1 MIGTLTR
8 RSLRARLGRSIFI
21 GLTILLGV
29 SFVSGSFVLADSLK
43 ATFDNLFTSLNED
56 VDFEVR
62 RTLTVDVSNAE
73 RDPVPAELLDEIA
86 AVPGVAR
93 TEGVLARYALM
104 LDQDGDPIATNGAP
118 AFGISWGGEDSSV
131 AGVQLKAG
139 RAPADGSEAVI
150 DKATA
155 DRVGYEVGDS
165 ITVVFDTGQRSFE
178 IVGLVGLGNADGFG
192 GATITLLDPVTA
204 VEVFDAA
211 GVYDVI
217 DLQIEDGADAA
228 TVRAAIDDI
237 LPERTEVV
245 SGQEVADETAGEI
258 NEIIDAFG
266 TGLLV
271 FAFVT
276 AFVSS
281 FIINNIFGITIGQRL
296 RELALLR
303 AVGASARQV
312 QSLVVVEA
320 LIVSVVATIIGTLG
334 GLGVAKALI
343 GFFNAAG
350 AGFPPTPLQLQ
361 LRTVVISAAVGIG
374 ITLLSVVI
382 PAVRASRIPPVA
394 AMRPELGFSAIGA
407 NKRLAVGSIVTVVGA
422 IAFLTGM
429 LVRPGGS
436 LALIVLGGGGGL
448 AVFLGISSLSATVAR
463 PVVGFIGRPLRWRF
477 GVSGAL
483 AVDNAQRS
491 PRRTA
496 RTASALMIGVSL
508 VTAAAVFATSLR
520 DTFTATLSQTITADY
535 IIADNQSQLP
545 LPSAVAETLNDVPEL
560 SAVSPFRILFA
571 TIADDDEQIAAID
584 PVGFP
589 NLADLGVVEG
599 GYEGLLDGRDGI
611 VVQEEQAQEL
621 GLAMGDTVEVVYQNE
636 REGTLTV
643 SGIFSDASLPFQ
655 WYISLETLQ
664 SVIDQDSGDFF
675 VLAAVADGLD
685 RDAAKPAV
693 AAAIEGFPQAEVQ
706 TNAEFRSSQEDQINQ
721 LLAVITG
728 LLSMAMIIAVIGI
741 AITLA
746 LSVFER
752 TREIGLLRAV
762 GMSRRKLKRSIR
774 WEAVLVS
781 VFGAIVGVVVGL
793 FLGVV
798 LSIAVPNNIIDGVT
812 MPWGNLVTILFAAVL
827 AGIVAAWWPARKG
840 ARMNVL
846 EAISTE

>member
-8 RSLRARLGRSIFI
+8 RSLRARLGRNIFI

-43 ATFDNLFTSLNED
+43 ATFDNLFTSLNENID
-56 VDFEVR
+56 LEVR
-62 RTLTVDVSNAE
+62 RTLTVDATDAE
-73 RDPVPAELLDEIA
+73 RDPVPAELRDEIA
-86 AVPGVAR
+86 AVPGVERA
-93 TEGVLARYALM
+93 EGVLQRYALM
-104 LDQDGDPIATNGAP
+104 LDQDGEPIATNGAP
-118 AFGISWGGEDSSV
+118 AFGISWAGEAESV
-131 AGVQLKAG
+131 AGVVLKSG
-139 RAPADGSEAVI
+139 RAPADGTEAVI

-155 DRVGYEVGDS
+155 DRVDYEVGDD
-165 ITVVFDTGQRSFE
+165 ITVVFDTGQRTFE

-192 GATITLLDPVTA
+192 GATVTLLDPATA
-204 VEVFDAA
+204 AEVFDAA
-211 GVYDVI
+211 DQYDVI
-217 DLQIEDGADAA
+217 DLQISDGSDVE
-228 TVRAAIDDI
+228 TVRAAIDDL

-245 SGQEVADETAGEI
+245 TGQDVADETAGEI
-258 NEIIDAFG
+258 NEIVDAFG

-271 FAFVT
+271 FAFIT
-276 AFVSS
+276 AFVSA

-303 AVGASARQV
+303 AVGASSGQV
-312 QSLVVVEA
+312 QSIVIVEA
-320 LIVSVVATIIGTLG
+320 LVVSAIST
-334 GLGVAKALI
+334 LI
-343 GFFNAAG
+343 GIFGGMAVARGLIGLFNAAG
-350 AGFPPTPLQLQ
+350 AGFPPTPLQL
-361 LRTVVISAAVGIG
+361 LPRTIVIATAVGVG
-374 ITLLSVVI
+374 ITVLSVLI
-382 PAVRASRIPPVA
+382 PAWRAARIPPVA
-394 AMRPELGFSAIGA
+394 AMRPELGFSAISA
-407 NKRLAVGSIVTVVGA
+407 NTRVAIGSFVTVAGA
-422 IAFLTGM
+422 IAFLIGM
-429 LVRPGGS
+429 LLRPGGS

-463 PVVGFIGRPLRWRF
+463 PVVGFIGRPIQWRF
-477 GVSGAL
+477 GVPGTL

-496 RTASALMIGVSL
+496 RTASALMIGVAL
-508 VTAAAVFATSLR
+508 VSAAAVFASSLR

-535 IIADNQSQLP
+535 IIADNDSQLP
-545 LPSAVAETLNDVPEL
+545 LPAAVAETLNGIPEL

-571 TIADDDEQIAAID
+571 AIGGSDEQLAAID

-589 NLADLGVVEG
+589 SLADLGIVEG
-599 GYEGLLDGRDGI
+599 GYDGLVEGDGI
-611 VVQEEQAQEL
+611 VVQATRADEL
-621 GLAMGDTVEVVYQNE
+621 GLDIGDPIDLVYQNE
-636 REGTLTV
+636 REGTLTI
-643 SGIFSDASLPFQ
+643 SGVFEDSSLPFD
-655 WYISLETLQ
+655 WYVSLDTLRAA
-664 SVIDQDSGDFF
+664 VDQASGDFF
-675 VLAAVADGLD
+675 VLARVADGLD
-685 RDAAKPAV
+685 PDAAKPAV
-693 AAAIEGFPQAEVQ
+693 AAAIEAFPQADVQ

-728 LLSMAMIIAVIGI
+728 LLSMAMAIAVIGI

-798 LSIAVPNNIIDGVT
+798 LSIAVPNSIIDGIT
-812 MPWGNLVTILFAAVL
+812 LPWFNIVTILFAAVL
-827 AGIVAAWWPARKG
+827 AGLAAAWWPARQG
-840 ARMNVL
+840 ARMDVL

>member
-56 VDFEVR
+56 IDLEVR
-62 RTLTVDVSNAE
+62 RTLTVDVTDAE
-73 RDPVPAELLDEIA
+73 RDPVPAGLVDDVA

-93 TEGVLARYALM
+93 AEGVLQRYALM
-104 LDQDGDPIATNGAP
+104 LDQDGEPIATNGAP
-118 AFGISWGGEDSSV
+118 AFGISWAGEEGSV
-131 AGVQLKAG
+131 AGVTLKDG
-139 RAPADGSEAVI
+139 RAPSGGGEAVI

-155 DRVGYEVGDS
+155 DRVGYEVGDEIS
-165 ITVVFDTGQRSFE
+165 VVFDTGQRSFE

-192 GATITLLDPVTA
+192 GATITLVDPATA
-204 VEVFDAA
+204 AEVFDAA
-211 GVYDVI
+211 GEFDVI
-217 DLQIEDGADAA
+217 DLQVIEGTDVA
-228 TVRAAIDDI
+228 TVRAAVNEV
-237 LPERTEVV
+237 LPDRTEVV
-245 SGQEVADETAGEI
+245 TGQEVAEETAGSI
-258 NEIIDAFG
+258 NDIIDAFG

-303 AVGASARQV
+303 AVGANSSQV
-312 QSLVVVEA
+312 QRLVIVEA
-320 LIVSVVATIIGTLG
+320 LIVSVVATIAGIFG
-334 GLGVAKALI
+334 GLVVAKGLI

-350 AGFPPTPLQLQ
+350 AGFPATPLQMQ
-361 LRTVVISAAVGIG
+361 LRTIVIGAIVGIG

-382 PAVRASRIPPVA
+382 PARRASRIPPVA
-394 AMRPELGFSAIGA
+394 AMHPEIGFSAISA
-407 NKRLAVGSIVTVVGA
+407 NKRLAAGSMVTVVGA
-422 IAFLTGM
+422 VAFLVGM
-429 LVRPGGS
+429 LIRPGGS
-436 LALIVLGGGGGL
+436 IALILLGGGGGL

-463 PVVGFIGRPLRWRF
+463 PVVGVLGRPVRKVF
-477 GVSGAL
+477 KVPGTL

-496 RTASALMIGVSL
+496 RTASALMIGVAL
-508 VTAAAVFATSLR
+508 VSAAAVFASSLR

-545 LPSAVAETLNDVPEL
+545 LPASVAETLNEVPEL
-560 SAVSPFRILFA
+560 SAVSPFRVLFA
-571 TIADDDEQIAAID
+571 AIEGEDEQLAAID

-589 NLADLGVVEG
+589 DLADLGVVEG
-599 GYEGLLDGRDGI
+599 DYSGLIGGNGI
-611 VVQEEQAQEL
+611 VVQDQQAEEL
-621 GLAMGDTVEVVYQNE
+621 GLELGDTIDLVYQNE
-636 REGTLTV
+636 REGTVTV

-655 WYISLETLQ
+655 WYISLDTLR
-664 SVIDQDSGDFF
+664 SAIDQDSGDFF
-675 VLAAVADGLD
+675 VLARVAEGLNP
-685 RDAAKPAV
+685 DAAKPAV
-693 AAAIEGFPQAEVQ
+693 AEAISAFPQAEVQ

-762 GMSRRKLKRSIR
+762 GMSRRQLKRSIR

-781 VFGAIVGVVVGL
+781 VFGAVVGVVVGL
-793 FLGVV
+793 FLGIT
-798 LSIAVPNNIIDGVT
+798 LSIAVPDNIIDRIT
-812 MPWGNLVTILFAAVL
+812 FPWFNIVTILIAAVF
-827 AGIVAAWWPARKG
+827 AGLLAAWWPARKG

>member
-8 RSLRARLGRSIFI
+8 RSLRARLGRNIFI

-43 ATFDNLFTSLNED
+43 ATFDNLFTSLNENID
-56 VDFEVR
+56 LEVR
-62 RTLTVDVSNAE
+62 RTLTVDATDAE
-73 RDPVPAELLDEIA
+73 RDPVPAELRDEIA
-86 AVPGVAR
+86 AVPGVERA
-93 TEGVLARYALM
+93 EGVLQRYALM
-104 LDQDGDPIATNGAP
+104 LDQDGEPIATNGAP
-118 AFGISWGGEDSSV
+118 AFGISWAGEAESV
-131 AGVQLKAG
+131 AGVVLKSG
-139 RAPADGSEAVI
+139 RAPADGTEAVI

-155 DRVGYEVGDS
+155 DRVDYEVGDD
-165 ITVVFDTGQRSFE
+165 ITVVFDTGQRTFE

-192 GATITLLDPVTA
+192 GATVTLLDPATA
-204 VEVFDAA
+204 AEVFDAA
-211 GVYDVI
+211 DQYDVI
-217 DLQIEDGADAA
+217 DLQISDGSDVE
-228 TVRAAIDDI
+228 TVRAAIDDL

-245 SGQEVADETAGEI
+245 TGQDVADETAGEI
-258 NEIIDAFG
+258 NEIVDAFG

-271 FAFVT
+271 FAFIT
-276 AFVSS
+276 AFVSA

-303 AVGASARQV
+303 AVGASSGQV
-312 QSLVVVEA
+312 QSIVIVEA
-320 LIVSVVATIIGTLG
+320 LVVSAIST
-334 GLGVAKALI
+334 LI
-343 GFFNAAG
+343 GIFGGMAVARGLIGLFNAAG
-350 AGFPPTPLQLQ
+350 AGFPPTPLQL
-361 LRTVVISAAVGIG
+361 LPRTIVIATAVGVG
-374 ITLLSVVI
+374 ITVLSVLI
-382 PAVRASRIPPVA
+382 PAWRAARIPPVA
-394 AMRPELGFSAIGA
+394 AMRPELGFSAISA
-407 NKRLAVGSIVTVVGA
+407 NTRVAIGSFVTVAGA
-422 IAFLTGM
+422 IAFLIGM
-429 LVRPGGS
+429 LLRPGGS

-463 PVVGFIGRPLRWRF
+463 PVVGFIGRPIQWRF
-477 GVSGAL
+477 GVPGTL

-496 RTASALMIGVSL
+496 RTASALMIGVAL
-508 VTAAAVFATSLR
+508 VSAAAVFASSLR

-535 IIADNQSQLP
+535 IIADNDSQLP
-545 LPSAVAETLNDVPEL
+545 LPAAVAETLNGIPEL

-571 TIADDDEQIAAID
+571 AIDGSDEQLAAID

-589 NLADLGVVEG
+589 SLADLGIVEG
-599 GYEGLLDGRDGI
+599 GYDGLVEGDGI
-611 VVQEEQAQEL
+611 VVQATRADEL
-621 GLAMGDTVEVVYQNE
+621 GLDIGDPIDLVYQNE
-636 REGTLTV
+636 REGTLTI
-643 SGIFSDASLPFQ
+643 SGVFEDSSLPFD
-655 WYISLETLQ
+655 WYVSLDTLRAA
-664 SVIDQDSGDFF
+664 VDQASGDFF
-675 VLAAVADGLD
+675 VLARVADGLD
-685 RDAAKPAV
+685 PDAAKPAV
-693 AAAIEGFPQAEVQ
+693 AAAIEAFPQADVQ

-728 LLSMAMIIAVIGI
+728 LLSMAMAIAVIGI

-798 LSIAVPNNIIDGVT
+798 LSIAVPNSIIDGIT
-812 MPWGNLVTILFAAVL
+812 LPWFNIVTILFAAVL
-827 AGIVAAWWPARKG
+827 AGLAAAWWPARQG
-840 ARMNVL
+840 ARMDVL